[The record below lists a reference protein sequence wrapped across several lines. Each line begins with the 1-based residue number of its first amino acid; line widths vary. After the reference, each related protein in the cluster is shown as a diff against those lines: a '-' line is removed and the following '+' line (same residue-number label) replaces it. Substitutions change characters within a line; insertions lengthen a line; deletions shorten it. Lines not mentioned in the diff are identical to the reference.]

1 MPLFDLNDWLLLPA
15 FLIGGASLLGLLAF
29 RLRTG
34 LASSDLGALLMGR
47 WDRHRPGV
55 ALLGLLAVWLL
66 ADAIDLILP
75 GEGASQWALR
85 LAHLALLALGP
96 TLVWAALAATER
108 TPWLGSRLR
117 VAGIAVPVLSAAL
130 LLSNQLQGWLWTPA
144 GQRSFG
150 ALSALQLALGPW
162 SAVQALYG
170 LGCMA
175 VAAALMA
182 RAYAR
187 VWPAH
192 SHEALAF
199 ATALSAPALAQGIG
213 VLAPDFAALPLG
225 GLGLALATPLLF
237 QTLRPDPFE
246 SLLTRMQGA
255 IFDALGD
262 AIALIDAERRVVY
275 ANLHAQTLLQKAAPA
290 ERWQPGRAL
299 AHYWPKLSEML
310 RDDTLRSGEISLMH
324 DGHTWF
330 YEIRVTEAP
339 PTDRV
344 RRARLVVL
352 RDVTERRRA
361 ERTVRQ
367 LAFYDGLTGLANR
380 HLFARQLAQAIAAA
394 REHEH
399 SLALLYLDL
408 DHFKNVNDTLGHAAG
423 DDLLRQ
429 VGDRLQQCLRPA
441 DTLARM
447 GGDEFAALIEDAPEE
462 DALVVAERVLD
473 ALRSPFTIS
482 DREIFS
488 RASVGAV
495 HAGGVANSADLLKH
509 ADVAMYVAKSQGKSR
524 VVAYRGEMEEA
535 LLDELALENDMQ
547 RALERQEFAVQY
559 QPVVGV
565 SDQELSGFEALLRWH
580 HPTRGVIEP
589 ESFIYIAER
598 TGMIIP
604 IGEWVLGE
612 ACRTLARLQE
622 HHPQE
627 PPLTM
632 AINVSAKQLSQADFR
647 DVVERALKD
656 AGVPANTVILEITE
670 STMMADGTRTIAYLE
685 ALHNLGVRLA
695 VDDFGTGYSS
705 LSYLRKFPL
714 DELKVDKS
722 FIDDLVDSGKEE
734 HVVQSII
741 GLAKA
746 LHLKIVAE
754 GVENNEQLAILRAF
768 DCDEAQGFL
777 FSTPVDIDDAE
788 RLLTEGAMDGRA
800 AA

>member
-1 MPLFDLNDWLLLPA
+1 IVNV
-15 FLIGGASLLGLLAF
+15 S
-29 RLRTG
+29 
-34 LASSDLGALLMGR
+34 
-47 WDRHRPGV
+47 
-55 ALLGLLAVWLL
+55 
-66 ADAIDLILP
+66 
-75 GEGASQWALR
+75 
-85 LAHLALLALGP
+85 
-96 TLVWAALAATER
+96 
-108 TPWLGSRLR
+108 R
-117 VAGIAVPVLSAAL
+117 VARAFARGEHAVRAAVSGPREL
-130 LLSNQLQGWLWTPA
+130 AQLGVDMNFMLETTNE
-144 GQRSFG
+144 
-150 ALSALQLALGPW
+150 
-162 SAVQALYG
+162 
-170 LGCMA
+170 
-175 VAAALMA
+175 
-182 RAYAR
+182 RA
-187 VWPAH
+187 
-192 SHEALAF
+192 EAL
-199 ATALSAPALAQGIG
+199 
-213 VLAPDFAALPLG
+213 
-225 GLGLALATPLLF
+225 
-237 QTLRPDPFE
+237 E
-246 SLLTRMQGA
+246 
-255 IFDALGD
+255 
-262 AIALIDAERRVVY
+262 AE
-275 ANLHAQTLLQKAAPA
+275 
-290 ERWQPGRAL
+290 
-299 AHYWPKLSEML
+299 
-310 RDDTLRSGEISLMH
+310 
-324 DGHTWF
+324 
-330 YEIRVTEAP
+330 
-339 PTDRV
+339 V
-344 RRARLVVL
+344 R
-352 RDVTERRRA
+352 ERRRIADALERTLQA
-361 ERTVRQ
+361 ERELRDQ
-367 LAFYDGLTGLANR
+367 LQHQAFHDPLTGLSNR
-380 HLFARQLAQAIAAA
+380 ARFVDRLDHALARRINAGAGPSVLF
-394 REHEH
+394 
-399 SLALLYLDL
+399 LDL
-408 DHFKNVNDTLGHAAG
+408 DDFKSVNDTLGHAAG